1 MFFYLSGKPASM
13 SSVLMSVKEG
23 ADYPL
28 MAEFG
33 NDGIYQPQTDEMSS
47 LVHTMKERDPWW
59 MVDLKGVYCIWA
71 VRILNRGINLFSFLF
86 SRLINSLNGKL
97 YNYLELKGICSVA
110 THICII
116 ITIHNTTFV

>member
-1 MFFYLSGKPASM
+1 MKNGQHVSDDLIVPSRCFFYLSGKPASM

-59 MVDLKGVYCIWA
+59 MVDLEGVYCIWA

-86 SRLINSLNGKL
+86 SRLIKF
-97 YNYLELKGICSVA
+97 LKWKTLQLS
-110 THICII
+110 
-116 ITIHNTTFV
+116 